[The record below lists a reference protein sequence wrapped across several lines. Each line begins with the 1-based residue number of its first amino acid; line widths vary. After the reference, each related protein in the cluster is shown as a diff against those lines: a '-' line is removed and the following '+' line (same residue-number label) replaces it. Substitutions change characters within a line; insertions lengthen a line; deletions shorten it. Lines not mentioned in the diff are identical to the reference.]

1 MGWNIF
7 WFSHK
12 ETDSGR
18 REPELFDLRQ
28 WDRYLKSIKHT
39 QIGTDKYILYNHQK
53 ATEDAD
59 SARLPPN
66 NHHID
71 SLNIEVYVKAV
82 N

>member
-1 MGWNIF
+1 M
-7 WFSHK
+7 
-12 ETDSGR
+12 
-18 REPELFDLRQ
+18 
-28 WDRYLKSIKHT
+28 KHT

-66 NHHID
+66 IHHID